1 MEVPSETE
9 PSSTRKPYKVSQEV
23 LIPIS
28 ALNQISHQIK
38 DVSRTVKKAMMASSL
53 EEMRQK
59 ARDKFEKEELPKM
72 LLDLDGTEIDEDEY
86 FQTLEA
92 GTELVAVFPGEQWAD
107 VSAGSVLVTVIP
119 SFRKS

>member
-1 MEVPSETE
+1 
-9 PSSTRKPYKVSQEV
+9 
-23 LIPIS
+23 
-28 ALNQISHQIK
+28 
-38 DVSRTVKKAMMASSL
+38 MASSL

-107 VSAGSVLVTVIP
+107 VSAGSALDTVIP
-119 SFRKS
+119 CFRAS

>member
-1 MEVPSETE
+1 M
-9 PSSTRKPYKVSQEV
+9 
-23 LIPIS
+23 
-28 ALNQISHQIK
+28 QIK

-59 ARDKFEKEELPKM
+59 AQSKFEREELPKI

-92 GTELVAVFPGEQWAD
+92 GTELMAVFPGEQWAD
-107 VSAGSVLVTVIP
+107 VSETRIVLDGTPDTNSIP
-119 SFRKS
+119 N